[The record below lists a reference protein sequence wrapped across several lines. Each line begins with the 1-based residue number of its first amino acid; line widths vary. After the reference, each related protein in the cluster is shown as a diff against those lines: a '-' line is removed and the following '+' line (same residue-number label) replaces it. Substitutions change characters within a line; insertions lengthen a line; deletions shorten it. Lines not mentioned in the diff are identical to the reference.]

1 MSVSQSRKHNRV
13 GDTTHFRLR
22 KRYKSHTSRRTLRL
36 RTISSHRLFIR
47 RLRSCQLY
55 SWSHN
60 LLKLC
65 CP

>member
-1 MSVSQSRKHNRV
+1 MSQSRKHNRV
-13 GDTTHFRLR
+13 GDTHFRLR

-36 RTISSHRLFIR
+36 RFHRRLFI